1 MVPLVDMV
9 GKVISFLVAAIGDED
24 LVVLVVVM
32 LVGAGMIVAH
42 MIDTTIWMAVDVVV
56 DGEDLTTE
64 ETLLIGVGVEVTVV
78 ALKEF
83 ERGVIA
89 EAAAAAAA
97 VAAAVAEAG
106 VGAGAGVVLIA
117 EAGLAAVVVATV
129 AALAA
134 AVATAV
140 AAAMTNMR
148 GHNDSLINQIPLCL
162 DMRGHKDS
170 LISQIPLCLN
180 MRGHKDSLINQ
191 IPQCLNLRL
200 LLSQGCLLCPQA
212 HVIMDLLELI

>member
-1 MVPLVDMV
+1 MVPLVDM
-9 GKVISFLVAAIGDED
+9 GKVISFLVAATGDED

-89 EAAAAAAA
+89 EAAAVAAAAAA
-97 VAAAVAEAG
+97 VVAEAGVG

-134 AVATAV
+134 AVA
-140 AAAMTNMR
+140 AAMTDMR
-148 GHNDSLINQIPLCL
+148 GHNDSRINQIPLCL

-170 LISQIPLCLN
+170 LISQIPVCLN

-191 IPQCLNLRL
+191 IPHCLNLRL
-200 LLSQGCLLCPQA
+200 LLNQGCLLCPQA